1 MCNVSISKSR
11 ADSVGHHRLHVVCL
25 DKLMPLYNKACKFR
39 LLIMNCSNLTAENR
53 VKLFAHQA
61 VISPLD
67 FFLYFLFSFVFVF
80 VFFTFCAHNA
90 GSLPQLHCPYTAAEC
105 EHNTLS
111 LGMVRSPNRRHMLN
125 GVVAKMFTL
134 DV

>member
-1 MCNVSISKSR
+1 
-11 ADSVGHHRLHVVCL
+11 
-25 DKLMPLYNKACKFR
+25 MPLYNKACKFR

-80 VFFTFCAHNA
+80 GFFYLFVHTMQVVYH
-90 GSLPQLHCPYTAAEC
+90 SYTVLTQLQNV
-105 EHNTLS
+105 NT
-111 LGMVRSPNRRHMLN
+111 
-125 GVVAKMFTL
+125 TL
-134 DV
+134 